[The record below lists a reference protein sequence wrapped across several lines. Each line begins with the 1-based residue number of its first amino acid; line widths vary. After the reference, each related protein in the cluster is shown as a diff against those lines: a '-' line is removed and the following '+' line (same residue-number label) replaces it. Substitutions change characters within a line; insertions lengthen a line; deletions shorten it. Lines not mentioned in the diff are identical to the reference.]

1 MEIPEVYKQ
10 KDGTNEEFKDYI
22 KRWPLELTNFP
33 KCLVKHWVYPNWLD
47 FIEWIPLNILS
58 WKYEKS
64 KLTNDEIIGRVR
76 PFTKTIG
83 ILDFWGQQLFS
94 NSFRQKK
101 SLLAEYMLENGTTP
115 SPILVLK
122 NNGKIIH
129 PDSTSKN
136 QEIFDPQILQ
146 LIEGHMRTSYLRGM
160 INKNYD
166 KLKPEHEVWIAS
178 V

>member
-1 MEIPEVYKQ
+1 MEIPEVLEHENGK
-10 KDGTNEEFKDYI
+10 KEGFNDYI
-22 KRWPLELTNFP
+22 KRWPTELTNFP
-33 KCLVKHWVYPNWLD
+33 KCLVEHWVYRNWPD
-47 FIEWIPLNILS
+47 FIEWLPLNVLY
-58 WKYEKS
+58 WKYEKRI
-64 KLTNDEIIGRVR
+64 LTNDEIITRIK
-76 PFTKTIG
+76 PFTIKEET
-83 ILDFWGQQLFS
+83 LVDWGKKLFS
-94 NSFRQKK
+94 DSYRQ
-101 SLLAEYMLENGTTP
+101 SSCLAKYMLENGTTP
-115 SPILVLK
+115 APILVLK